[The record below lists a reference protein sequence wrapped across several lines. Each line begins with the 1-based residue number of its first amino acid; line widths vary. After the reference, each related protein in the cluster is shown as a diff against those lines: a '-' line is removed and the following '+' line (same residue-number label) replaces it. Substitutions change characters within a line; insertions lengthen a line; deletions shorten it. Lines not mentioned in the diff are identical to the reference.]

1 MNRYLFLFIIK
12 GFWIFNLF
20 LFWMLYYLLKDYR
33 NVLLYIYNNYFKKL
47 IGILLVDLKFFNL
60 IGFFNIFFLIY

>member
-12 GFWIFNLF
+12 GFWI
-20 LFWMLYYLLKDYR
+20 FWMLYYLLKDYR
-33 NVLLYIYNNYFKKL
+33 NVLLYIYNNYFKNL